1 MSHNLNTKA
10 KNALMLGTLCTL
22 AYLAVYIAR
31 NILGTVQPQI
41 ESAGV
46 FNKEILGVLSSVY
59 FTCYACG
66 QLVNGL
72 IGNRVTAKYMM
83 SLGLGFAGI
92 CTLLFPLLSDSVFT
106 TYVVYGATGFFL
118 SMIYAPMTKVV
129 AENTEPLHATRCA
142 LGYSFASYIGSPMAG
157 VFAAMLTWQ
166 GVFFAGSG
174 ILLFMAVSCF
184 VCFLFF
190 EKKGIVQ
197 YNKFK
202 ATKTSTGGGIRV
214 LIRHKIIKF
223 TLVAVLT
230 GIIRTTVVH
239 WLTTYIVEHLGFDAN
254 TAALIYTV
262 ATIAIS
268 TSAFLGVFIYG
279 LLGRNIHKTLLV
291 SFSGAALA
299 FLMVSLFRQPVLNI
313 VFMVLAILATN
324 CASTMLWSIYCP
336 SLRDTGMVSSATGYL
351 DFMSYMAAA
360 ASSSIFAKAAGSIG
374 WSGLI
379 WVWFGLMVAGVI
391 VALPYDKI
399 LKISPEKANS

>member
-1 MSHNLNTKA
+1 MSHSLHTKA

-41 ESAGV
+41 EAAGV
-46 FNKEILGVLSSVY
+46 FDKEILGVLSSIY

-72 IGNRVTAKYMM
+72 IGNRVKAKYMM
-83 SLGLGFAGI
+83 SFGLAFAGI
-92 CTLLFPLLSDSVFT
+92 CTLLFPLLSESVISV
-106 TYVVYGATGFFL
+106 YVVYGATGFFL

-142 LGYSFASYIGSPMAG
+142 LGYSFSSYIGSPMAG
-157 VFAAMLTWQ
+157 IFAAMLTWQ
-166 GVFFAGSG
+166 GVFFASSG
-174 ILLFMAVSCF
+174 VLLFMAVSCF
-184 VCFLFF
+184 ICFLFF
-190 EKKGIVQ
+190 EKNGIVQ

-202 ATKTSTGGGIRV
+202 ATQTSTGGGIRV
-214 LIRHKIIKF
+214 LIRHRIIKF

-239 WLTTYIVEHLGFDAN
+239 WLTTYFVEHLGFDEK

-268 TSAFLGVFIYG
+268 TSAFLAVFIYG
-279 LLGRNIHKTLLV
+279 LLGRNIHKTLLL

-313 VFMVLAILATN
+313 IFMVMAILATN

-336 SLRDTGMVSSATGYL
+336 SLRDTGMVSSATGFL

-379 WVWFGLMVAGVI
+379 LVWFGLMAVGVVI
-391 VALPYDKI
+391 SLPFDKF
-399 LKISPEKANS
+399 LKKR